1 MLGDL
6 RQAAPASRLFP
17 VGESIVLRKDLMANG
32 NASTRRSGRQWPIRV
47 VLLTFALGAGGVIAS
62 SYDPSDPMG
71 SLTSAVED
79 SFTAVSSMFERFVGN
94 GKEAGPRGPQAAPVR
109 IALANV
115 RDVPVVVRTIGTVLA
130 NSVVN
135 VKSQVDGPLLAANF
149 KEGQMVRK
157 GDLLFQIDPAPFE
170 ATVRQS
176 EAQMARDQ
184 AQLASAQ
191 ADAERAVMLADRG
204 IVSAQQRDQ
213 LVANAKALAATVEAD
228 RAALDRARLN
238 LGYTK
243 IHSPIDGKTGAY
255 IVYPGNQVRANDQA
269 GLITI
274 TEIQPVK
281 IAFNLPQANLPRLQD
296 RMRENALVASVT
308 MRNDVVVAT
317 IPGEEEPETG
327 IPVKVDFIGNTVDA
341 RTGTIELRATFANP
355 DLRFV
360 PGELIDVAVRL
371 ETIENGVF
379 VPHEAVNVGQAGPF
393 VFVIGDDNKA
403 DMRPVDVV
411 YEDSFIAVLGSGVK
425 ADERVVID
433 GQLRLTP
440 GTPVSIVGSP
450 AERPSAENQA
460 DPNVESSTSRQ
471 AAPPPATAQRGG
483 ENPDARGG

>member
-1 MLGDL
+1 MG
-6 RQAAPASRLFP
+6 
-17 VGESIVLRKDLMANG
+17 NG
-32 NASTRRSGRQWPIRV
+32 SAITRRSTRQWPIRV
-47 VLLTFALGAGGVIAS
+47 VLLTLALGAGGVIAS
-62 SYDPSDPMG
+62 TYDPSDPMG
-71 SLTSAVED
+71 SITSAVENPLK
-79 SFTAVSSMFERFVGN
+79 SVSALFSGGGGGN
-94 GKEAGPRGPQAAPVR
+94 AKGGGQRGPQAAPVR
-109 IALANV
+109 VATAGV
-115 RDVPVVVRTIGTVLA
+115 RDVAVVNRTIGTVLA
-130 NSVVN
+130 NSIVN
-135 VKSQVDGPLLAANF
+135 VKSQVDGPLLSANF
-149 KEGQMVRK
+149 KEGQMVKK

-213 LVANAKALAATVEAD
+213 LVANAKALQATVEAD

-243 IHSPIDGKTGAY
+243 IYSPIDGKTSAY

-296 RMRENALVASVT
+296 RMREDALIATVT
-308 MRNDVVVAT
+308 VRNDVEASLAV
-317 IPGEEEPETG
+317 GQERQSDNG

-355 DLRFV
+355 DFRFV
-360 PGELIDVAVRL
+360 PGELIDVGVRL
-371 ETIENGVF
+371 ETLNKTVF
-379 VPHEAVNVGQAGPF
+379 VPREAVNVGQSGPY
-393 VFVIGDDNKA
+393 VFVVGPDNKA
-403 DMRPVDVV
+403 DMRPVQVT
-411 YEDSFIAVLGSGVK
+411 YEDSFIATLGSGVREG
-425 ADERVVID
+425 ERVVVD

-440 GTPVSIVGSP
+440 GTSVSIVGESNEKQP
-450 AERPSAENQA
+450 AENSAGTVQ
-460 DPNVESSTSRQ
+460 SSNSPQ
-471 AAPPPATAQRGG
+471 AAPATAQRGN
-483 ENPDARGG
+483 ESVARGG

>member
-1 MLGDL
+1 MG
-6 RQAAPASRLFP
+6 
-17 VGESIVLRKDLMANG
+17 NG
-32 NASTRRSGRQWPIRV
+32 SATTRRSSRQWPIRV
-47 VLLTFALGAGGVIAS
+47 VLLVVALGAGAVIAS
-62 SYDPSDPMG
+62 SYDSSDPMG
-71 SLTSAVED
+71 SLT
-79 SFTAVSSMFERFVGN
+79 TAFKTPLETFNSVVARFSGN
-94 GKEAGPRGPQAAPVR
+94 SKGNGPRGPQAAPVR
-109 IALANV
+109 IATAGT

-135 VKSQVDGPLLAANF
+135 IKSQIDGPLLTANF

-213 LVANAKALAATVEAD
+213 LVANAKALAATVDAD
-228 RAALDRARLN
+228 EAALDRAKLN

-243 IHSPIDGKTGAY
+243 IYSPIDGKTSAY

-269 GLITI
+269 GPITI

-281 IAFNLPQANLPRLQD
+281 ITFNLPQANLPRLQD
-296 RMRENALVASVT
+296 RMRENALIASVT
-308 MRNDVVVAT
+308 VRNDVVVAT

-327 IPVKVDFIGNTVDA
+327 IPVKVDFIGNTIDA

-371 ETIENGVF
+371 ETIEDGVY

-403 DMRPVDVV
+403 DMRPVDVA

-425 ADERVVID
+425 SGERVVID

-440 GTPVSIVGSP
+440 GTPVSILGSP
-450 AERPSAENQA
+450 AERPSAQNPAET
-460 DPNVESSTSRQ
+460 SSRTQ
-471 AAPPPATAQRGG
+471 AAPPPTTAQRGG
-483 ENPDARGG
+483 ENADARGG

>member
-6 RQAAPASRLFP
+6 VRRQDRACVIRDGFLGKVLMGNGITTSRP
-17 VGESIVLRKDLMANG
+17 N
-32 NASTRRSGRQWPIRV
+32 RQWPIRV
-47 VLLTFALGAGGVIAS
+47 VLLTLALGAGGVIAS
-62 SYDPSDPMG
+62 GYDPADPTG
-71 SLTSAVED
+71 SLTAAVKSPFAAIGSVFEG
-79 SFTAVSSMFERFVGN
+79 FTGGGDKV
-94 GKEAGPRGPQAAPVR
+94 AGPRGPQAAPVR
-109 IALANV
+109 IATAET

-135 VKSQVDGPLLAANF
+135 IKSQVDGPLLEAAF
-149 KEGQMVRK
+149 REGQMVKK

-184 AQLASAQ
+184 AQQASAQ

-228 RAALDRARLN
+228 RAALDRAKLN

-243 IHSPIDGKTGAY
+243 IYSPIDGKTSAY

-274 TEIQPVK
+274 TQIQPVK
-281 IAFNLPQANLPRLQD
+281 LTFNLPQANLPRLQD
-296 RMRENALVASVT
+296 RMRGNGLIASVT
-308 MRNDVVVAT
+308 VRNDVVEAAAAVGA
-317 IPGEEEPETG
+317 PPAADTG
-327 IPVKVDFIGNTVDA
+327 IPVKVDFIANTIDQ

-360 PGELIDVAVRL
+360 PGELIDVAVTL
-371 ETIENGVF
+371 DTLNQAVF
-379 VPHEAVNVGQAGPF
+379 IPHEALNVGQAGPY
-393 VFVIGDDNKA
+393 VFVIGNDNKA
-403 DMRPVDVV
+403 EMRPVRVA
-411 YEDSFIAVLGSGVK
+411 YEDSSIAVLGSGLK
-425 ADERVVID
+425 TGERVVVD

-440 GTPVSIVGSP
+440 GTPVSIVGEP
-450 AERPSAENQA
+450 AGTPAAENAPSPQA
-460 DPNVESSTSRQ
+460 VN
-471 AAPPPATAQRGG
+471 PPATAQSGGDVATPRGG
-483 ENPDARGG
+483 

>member
-1 MLGDL
+1 MG
-6 RQAAPASRLFP
+6 
-17 VGESIVLRKDLMANG
+17 NG
-32 NASTRRSGRQWPIRV
+32 NASTRRSNRQWPVRV
-47 VLLTFALGAGGVIAS
+47 ILLVLALGAGGVIAS

-71 SLTSAVED
+71 SLTTAVESPLAALRSVVG
-79 SFTAVSSMFERFVGN
+79 SFGGN
-94 GKEAGPRGPQAAPVR
+94 AKGAGGPRGPQAAPVR
-109 IALANV
+109 IATADV

-135 VKSQVDGPLLAANF
+135 IKSQVDGPLLSANF

-176 EAQMARDQ
+176 ESQMARDQ
-184 AQLASAQ
+184 AQLESAK
-191 ADAERAVMLADRG
+191 ADADRAVMLADRG

-228 RAALDRARLN
+228 KAALDRARLN

-243 IHSPIDGKTGAY
+243 IYSPIDGKTSAY

-274 TEIQPVK
+274 TEIQPIK
-281 IAFNLPQANLPRLQD
+281 IALSLPQANLPRLQD
-296 RMRENALVASVT
+296 RMREDALIAEVSV
-308 MRNDVVVAT
+308 RSDVVEAVA
-317 IPGEEEPETG
+317 PGAAAPEKG
-327 IPVKVDFIGNTVDA
+327 IPVKVDFIGNEVDA

-360 PGELIDVAVRL
+360 PGELVNVGVRL

-379 VPHEAVNVGQAGPF
+379 VPHEAVNVGQAGSF
-393 VFVIGDDNKA
+393 VFVIGDDMKA

-411 YEDSFIAVLGSGVK
+411 YEDQQIAVLGSGVK
-425 ADERVVID
+425 PGERVVTD

-440 GTPVSIVGSP
+440 GTPVNIIGDP
-450 AERPSAENQA
+450 AEGATAGRTNPDRSSA
-460 DPNVESSTSRQ
+460 SSQTTN
-471 AAPPPATAQRGG
+471 PPATAQRGVEG
-483 ENPDARGG
+483 STSTGG

>member
-1 MLGDL
+1 
-6 RQAAPASRLFP
+6 
-17 VGESIVLRKDLMANG
+17 
-32 NASTRRSGRQWPIRV
+32 
-47 VLLTFALGAGGVIAS
+47 
-62 SYDPSDPMG
+62 
-71 SLTSAVED
+71 
-79 SFTAVSSMFERFVGN
+79 
-94 GKEAGPRGPQAAPVR
+94 
-109 IALANV
+109 
-115 RDVPVVVRTIGTVLA
+115 
-130 NSVVN
+130 
-135 VKSQVDGPLLAANF
+135 
-149 KEGQMVRK
+149 
-157 GDLLFQIDPAPFE
+157 
-170 ATVRQS
+170 VRQS

-213 LVANAKALAATVEAD
+213 LVANAKALAATVDAD
-228 RAALDRARLN
+228 EAALDRAKLN

-243 IHSPIDGKTGAY
+243 IYSPIDGKTSAY

-281 IAFNLPQANLPRLQD
+281 ITFNLPQANLPRLQD
-296 RMRENALVASVT
+296 RMRENALIASVT
-308 MRNDVVVAT
+308 VRNDVVVAT

-327 IPVKVDFIGNTVDA
+327 IPVKVDFIGNTIDA

-371 ETIENGVF
+371 ETIEDGVY

-403 DMRPVDVV
+403 DMRPVDVA

-425 ADERVVID
+425 SGERVVID

-440 GTPVSIVGSP
+440 GTPVSILGSP
-450 AERPSAENQA
+450 AERPSAQNPAET
-460 DPNVESSTSRQ
+460 SSRTQ
-471 AAPPPATAQRGG
+471 AAPPPTTAQRGG
-483 ENPDARGG
+483 ENADARGG

>member
-1 MLGDL
+1 MG
-6 RQAAPASRLFP
+6 
-17 VGESIVLRKDLMANG
+17 NG
-32 NASTRRSGRQWPIRV
+32 SATTRRSSRQWPIRV
-47 VLLTFALGAGGVIAS
+47 ALLTLALGAGGVIAS
-62 SYDPSDPMG
+62 TYDPSDPMG
-71 SLTSAVED
+71 SITSAVENPLR
-79 SFTAVSSMFERFVGN
+79 SVSALFSGGGN
-94 GKEAGPRGPQAAPVR
+94 AKGGGQRGPQAAPVR
-109 IALANV
+109 IATAGV
-115 RDVPVVVRTIGTVLA
+115 RDVPVVNRTIGTVLA

-135 VKSQVDGPLLAANF
+135 IKSQIDGPLLTANF

-213 LVANAKALAATVEAD
+213 LVANAKALQATVEAD

-243 IHSPIDGKTGAY
+243 IYSPIDGKTGAY

-296 RMRENALVASVT
+296 RMREDALIATVT
-308 MRNDVVVAT
+308 VRNDVEASLAV
-317 IPGEEEPETG
+317 GQERQSDSG

-341 RTGTIELRATFANP
+341 RTGTIELRATFSNP

-360 PGELIDVAVRL
+360 PGELIDVGVRL
-371 ETIENGVF
+371 ETLNKTVF
-379 VPHEAVNVGQAGPF
+379 VPREAVNVGQSGPY
-393 VFVIGDDNKA
+393 VFVVSQDNKA
-403 DMRPVDVV
+403 EMRPVEVT
-411 YEDSFIAVLGSGVK
+411 YEDSFIATLGSGVK
-425 ADERVVID
+425 EGERVVVD

-440 GTPVSIVGSP
+440 GTPVSIVGEAGEKQPAANP
-450 AERPSAENQA
+450 AER
-460 DPNVESSTSRQ
+460 NVQSSNSPQ
-471 AAPPPATAQRGG
+471 AAPATAQRGN
-483 ENPDARGG
+483 ESVARGG

>member
-1 MLGDL
+1 
-6 RQAAPASRLFP
+6 
-17 VGESIVLRKDLMANG
+17 MANG

-47 VLLTFALGAGGVIAS
+47 VLLTLALGAGGVIAS

-71 SLTSAVED
+71 SLTAVVGN
-79 SFTAVSSMFERFVGN
+79 SFAAVRSVVDGFGGN
-94 GKEAGPRGPQAAPVR
+94 GKAAGARGPQAAPVR
-109 IALANV
+109 IAIAGV

-135 VKSQVDGPLLAANF
+135 IKSQVDGPLLSANF

-176 EAQMARDQ
+176 EAQMARDV

-228 RAALDRARLN
+228 KAALDRARLN
-238 LGYTK
+238 LGYTR
-243 IHSPIDGKTGAY
+243 IYSPIDGKTSAY

-281 IAFNLPQANLPRLQD
+281 ITFNLPQANLPRLQD
-296 RMRENALVASVT
+296 RLRENELIASVT
-308 MRNDVVVAT
+308 VRNDVVEAASNLGAA
-317 IPGEEEPETG
+317 GEPDDG
-327 IPVKVDFIGNTVDA
+327 IPVRVDFIANTIDQ
-341 RTGTIELRATFANP
+341 RTGTIELRATFSNP

-371 ETIENGVF
+371 ETIQDGVY

-403 DMRPVDVV
+403 EMRRVQVV
-411 YEDSFIAVLGSGVK
+411 YEDSLIAVLGSGVK
-425 ADERVVID
+425 AGERVVTD

-440 GTPVSIVGSP
+440 GIPVSIIGNAETPTADNP
-450 AERPSAENQA
+450 ASRNAQ
-460 DPNVESSTSRQ
+460 SSTSSSE
-471 AAPPPATAQRGG
+471 AAPPPETAQRGG
-483 ENPDARGG
+483 ESSGARGG

>member
-1 MLGDL
+1 MG
-6 RQAAPASRLFP
+6 
-17 VGESIVLRKDLMANG
+17 NG
-32 NASTRRSGRQWPIRV
+32 NASARRSSRQWPIRV
-47 VLLTFALGAGGVIAS
+47 VLLTLALGAGGVIAS
-62 SYDPSDPMG
+62 TYDPSDPVG
-71 SLTSAVED
+71 SLSSAVEKPFA
-79 SFTAVSSMFERFVGN
+79 SLRSIVGGLGGN
-94 GKEAGPRGPQAAPVR
+94 GKAGGGQRGPQAAPVR
-109 IALANV
+109 LATAET

-135 VKSQVDGPLLAANF
+135 IKSQIDGPLLTANF

-157 GDLLFQIDPAPFE
+157 GDLLFQIDPLPFE

-191 ADAERAVMLADRG
+191 ADSERAVMLADRG

-228 RAALDRARLN
+228 MAALDRAKLN

-243 IHSPIDGKTGAY
+243 IYSPIDGKTSAY

-281 IAFNLPQANLPRLQD
+281 ITFNLPQANLPKLQD
-296 RMRENALVASVT
+296 RMRENSLIASVT
-308 MRNDVVVAT
+308 VRNDVVEAAN
-317 IPGEEEPETG
+317 PGTARVQDGG
-327 IPVKVDFIGNTVDA
+327 IPVKVDFISNAVDA

-371 ETIENGVF
+371 ETLTSAVF

-393 VFVIGDDNKA
+393 VFVVGADNKA
-403 DMRPVDVV
+403 EMRPVEVA
-411 YEDSFIAVLGSGVK
+411 YEDTVITVLNSGVK
-425 ADERVVID
+425 AGERVVTD
-433 GQLRLTP
+433 GQLRLSP
-440 GTPVSIVGSP
+440 GAPVSIVGNAAETPTAESAPRDNTQSSATPRP
-450 AERPSAENQA
+450 APTPQ
-460 DPNVESSTSRQ
+460 
-471 AAPPPATAQRGG
+471 PARTPTTAQRSGDSFG
-483 ENPDARGG
+483 ARGG

>member
-1 MLGDL
+1 MG
-6 RQAAPASRLFP
+6 
-17 VGESIVLRKDLMANG
+17 NG
-32 NASTRRSGRQWPIRV
+32 SATARRSNRQWPIRV
-47 VLLTFALGAGGVIAS
+47 VLLALALGAGGIIAS
-62 SYDPSDPMG
+62 SYNPSDPMG
-71 SLTSAVED
+71 SVTSAI
-79 SFTAVSSMFERFVGN
+79 GN
-94 GKEAGPRGPQAAPVR
+94 SLKSVTSLFSGGDNAKGGGQRGPQAAPVR
-109 IALANV
+109 IANAGL

-135 VKSQVDGPLLAANF
+135 IKSQVDGPLLSANF

-213 LVANAKALAATVEAD
+213 LVANAKALQATVEAD
-228 RAALDRARLN
+228 KAALDRARLN

-243 IHSPIDGKTGAY
+243 IYSPIDGKTGAY

-296 RMRENALVASVT
+296 RMREDALIATVT
-308 MRNDVVVAT
+308 VRNDVEASLAV
-317 IPGEEEPETG
+317 GQQRQSDNG

-355 DLRFV
+355 DFRFV
-360 PGELIDVAVRL
+360 PGELIDVGVRL
-371 ETIENGVF
+371 ETLNKTVF
-379 VPHEAVNVGQAGPF
+379 VPREAVNVGQSGPY

-403 DMRPVDVV
+403 DMRPVQVT
-411 YEDSFIAVLGSGVK
+411 YEDSFIATLASGVK
-425 ADERVVID
+425 EGERVVVD
-433 GQLRLTP
+433 GQLRLNP
-440 GTPVSIVGSP
+440 GTPVSIIGESLEQQPAENPVGSVQRSNSP
-450 AERPSAENQA
+450 
-460 DPNVESSTSRQ
+460 Q
-471 AAPPPATAQRGG
+471 AAPATAQRGS
-483 ENPDARGG
+483 ESVARGG

>member
-1 MLGDL
+1 MG
-6 RQAAPASRLFP
+6 
-17 VGESIVLRKDLMANG
+17 NG
-32 NASTRRSGRQWPIRV
+32 SATTRRSSRQWPIRV
-47 VLLTFALGAGGVIAS
+47 ALLTLALGAGGVIAS
-62 SYDPSDPMG
+62 TYDPSDPMG
-71 SLTSAVED
+71 SITSAVENPLR
-79 SFTAVSSMFERFVGN
+79 SVSALFSGGGN
-94 GKEAGPRGPQAAPVR
+94 AKGAGQRAPQAAPVR
-109 IALANV
+109 VATAGS

-130 NSVVN
+130 NSIVN
-135 VKSQVDGPLLAANF
+135 IKSQIDGPLLTANF

-184 AQLASAQ
+184 AQLESAQ

-213 LVANAKALAATVEAD
+213 LVANSKALQATVEAD
-228 RAALDRARLN
+228 KAALDRARLN

-243 IHSPIDGKTGAY
+243 IYSPIDGKTSAY

-296 RMRENALVASVT
+296 RMREDGLIASVT
-308 MRNDVVVAT
+308 VRNDVEASLAT
-317 IPGEEEPETG
+317 GEARANDSG
-327 IPVKVDFIGNTVDA
+327 IPVKVDFISNVVDA

-360 PGELIDVAVRL
+360 PGELIDVGVRL
-371 ETIENGVF
+371 ETLNKTVF
-379 VPHEAVNVGQAGPF
+379 VPREAVNVGQSGPY
-393 VFVIGDDNKA
+393 VFVVSQDNKA
-403 DMRPVDVV
+403 EMRPVEVT
-411 YEDSFIAVLGSGVK
+411 YEDSFIATLSSGVK
-425 ADERVVID
+425 EGERVVID

-440 GTPVSIVGSP
+440 GIQVSILGETGEKQPAESP
-450 AERPSAENQA
+450 AER
-460 DPNVESSTSRQ
+460 NVQSSNSPQ
-471 AAPPPATAQRGG
+471 AAPATAQRGN
-483 ENPDARGG
+483 ESVARGG

>member
-1 MLGDL
+1 MG
-6 RQAAPASRLFP
+6 
-17 VGESIVLRKDLMANG
+17 NG
-32 NASTRRSGRQWPIRV
+32 SATTRRSGRQWPTRV
-47 VLLTFALGAGGVIAS
+47 VLLTLALGAGGVIAS
-62 SYDPSDPMG
+62 TYDPSDPMG
-71 SLTSAVED
+71 SITSAVENPLK
-79 SFTAVSSMFERFVGN
+79 SVGALFSGSGGGN
-94 GKEAGPRGPQAAPVR
+94 AKGGGQRGPQAAPVR
-109 IALANV
+109 VATAGA
-115 RDVPVVVRTIGTVLA
+115 RDVPVIVRTIGTVLA

-135 VKSQVDGPLLAANF
+135 IKSQIDGPLLSANF
-149 KEGQMVRK
+149 KEGQMVKK

-213 LVANAKALAATVEAD
+213 LVANAKALQATVEAD

-243 IHSPIDGKTGAY
+243 IHSPIDGKTSAY

-296 RMRENALVASVT
+296 RMREEALIATVT
-308 MRNDVVVAT
+308 VRNDVEASLAT
-317 IPGEEEPETG
+317 GETSAPGNG

-355 DLRFV
+355 DFRFV
-360 PGELIDVAVRL
+360 PGELIDVGVRI
-371 ETIENGVF
+371 ETLNKTVY
-379 VPHEAVNVGQAGPF
+379 VPHEAVNVGQSGPY
-393 VFVIGDDNKA
+393 VFVVSQDNKA
-403 DMRPVDVV
+403 EMRPVQVT
-411 YEDSFIAVLGSGVK
+411 YEDSFIATIGSGVK
-425 ADERVVID
+425 EGERVVVD

-440 GTPVSIVGSP
+440 GILVSIVGETGEKQP
-450 AERPSAENQA
+450 AESSAARSVQ
-460 DPNVESSTSRQ
+460 SSNSPQ
-471 AAPPPATAQRGG
+471 AAPATAQRGN
-483 ENPDARGG
+483 ESVARGG

>member
-1 MLGDL
+1 MG
-6 RQAAPASRLFP
+6 
-17 VGESIVLRKDLMANG
+17 NG
-32 NASTRRSGRQWPIRV
+32 STSTKRSSRQWPVRV
-47 VLLTFALGAGGVIAS
+47 VLLTLALGAGGVIAS
-62 SYDPSDPMG
+62 SYDPADPMG
-71 SLTSAVED
+71 SLTTAFKTPLESFNAVVAR
-79 SFTAVSSMFERFVGN
+79 FTGSGKGN
-94 GKEAGPRGPQAAPVR
+94 GGPRGPQAAPVR
-109 IALANV
+109 VATAGM

-135 VKSQVDGPLLAANF
+135 IKSQIDGPLLTANF

-228 RAALDRARLN
+228 MAALDRAKLN

-243 IHSPIDGKTGAY
+243 IYSPIDGKTSAY

-281 IAFNLPQANLPRLQD
+281 ITFNLPQANLPRLQD
-296 RMRENALVASVT
+296 RMRENALIASVT
-308 MRNDVVVAT
+308 VRNDVVLAA

-327 IPVKVDFIGNTVDA
+327 IPVKVDFIGNTIDA

-371 ETIENGVF
+371 ETIEDGVY

-403 DMRPVDVV
+403 DMRPVDVA

-425 ADERVVID
+425 AGERVVID

-440 GTPVSIVGSP
+440 GTPVSILGSP
-450 AERPSAENQA
+450 AERPSAQNPAE
-460 DPNVESSTSRQ
+460 TSGRTQ

-483 ENPDARGG
+483 ENADAARGG